1 MLELK
6 PIKSILSRYWL
17 YYKIFLTMRVMYV
30 EFFHVMTWLLFNKSN
45 SSYVSVFVALSKD
58 NPLAIMFFPEF

>member
-30 EFFHVMTWLLFNKSN
+30 EFFHVMTWLLFNNSN

-58 NPLAIMFFPEF
+58 NPFHGYYVFS